1 MELGKWNW
9 ALLMKLK
16 RKVPDKPDSLVGTCY
31 YNDDEGAWFAWV
43 AEKE

>member
-16 RKVPDKPDSLVGTCY
+16 RKVPDKPDSLGTCY